1 MIPAFRPNYYA
12 FSNYYPM
19 DLFDAANKGDITE
32 NFFRDQPLATRMRP
46 VSTEEFAGQTHLL
59 GEGKLLRRMIAAR
72 RIGSMIFYGPPS
84 CGKTTLAHV
93 ISREMEALFIVLNA
107 VLDGLKEFR
116 EVVHQA
122 EEQRKLYQKKTILF
136 VDEIHR
142 WNKAQQDAL
151 LPHIESGL
159 ITLIGATTLNPFYS
173 LVGPLLSRC
182 QLFELYPVA
191 SEDIRMLL
199 ERALADSDRGLGSY
213 NVTVTKEAL
222 DYFTEYSGGDIRH
235 ALNAL
240 EMAVLTS
247 REDEKGVRL
256 VNVETARE
264 SIQKR
269 YLRFD
274 RTGDEHYHYASV
286 FIKSMRGSDP
296 DAALYWLTAML
307 EGGEDPN
314 FIFRRMLIFASED
327 VGLADPHALSV
338 VNSAHEAF
346 QKCGMPEGF
355 YFLSHACLHLALAP
369 KSNSTCAIFPVHK
382 EHKEKGTKP
391 VPEAFRDMASNEK
404 KARYLDVKNASKE
417 YKYPHDYPN
426 NWVDQE
432 YLPEQLRGKRWYKPG
447 DQGLEARRWER
458 LEAIRSRKEEKG

>member
-1 MIPAFRPNYYA
+1 
-12 FSNYYPM
+12 M
-19 DLFDAANKGDITE
+19 DLFDASSPGGQSGRQGHN
-32 NFFRDQPLATRMRP
+32 QPLATRMRP
-46 VSTEEFAGQTHLL
+46 VSITEFAGQKHLT
-59 GEGKLLRRMIAAR
+59 GEGKLLRRMIESG

-93 ISREMEALFIVLNA
+93 ISREVDADFVTLNA
-107 VLDGLKEFR
+107 VLDGVKEFR
-116 EVVHQA
+116 NVVA
-122 EEQRKLYQKKTILF
+122 KADEQRKLYHRKTVLF

-182 QLFELYPVA
+182 QLFELFPFQA
-191 SEDIRMLL
+191 EDIKQLIH
-199 ERALADSDRGLGSY
+199 RALADEERGMRSW
-213 NVTVTKEAL
+213 NVYVTPDAV

-240 EMAVLTS
+240 EMAILTS
-247 REDEKGVRL
+247 RENNEGKKVVDESVAK
-256 VNVETARE
+256 E

-269 YLRFD
+269 YIRYD
-274 RTGDEHYHYASV
+274 RTGDEHYHFASAM
-286 FIKSMRGSDP
+286 IKSLRGSDP
-296 DAALYWLTAML
+296 DASLYWLTAMI
-307 EGGEDPN
+307 EGGEDPH
-314 FIFRRMLIFASED
+314 FVFRRLLIFASED

-355 YFLSHACLHLALAP
+355 YFLSQACLHLALAP
-369 KSNSTCAIFPVHK
+369 KSNSTGAIFGVVR

-391 VPEAFRDMASNEK
+391 VPDHLRDKTANAK
-404 KARYLDVKNASKE
+404 KARYLDAENASDN
-417 YKYPHDYPN
+417 YKYPHSYPDH
-426 NWVDQE
+426 WVDQQ
-432 YLPEQLRGKRWYKPG
+432 YLPDSLTDARWFQPG
-447 DQGLEARRWER
+447 NQGLEARRWER
-458 LEAIRSRKEEKG
+458 LMEIKKTAASGKNRSSG